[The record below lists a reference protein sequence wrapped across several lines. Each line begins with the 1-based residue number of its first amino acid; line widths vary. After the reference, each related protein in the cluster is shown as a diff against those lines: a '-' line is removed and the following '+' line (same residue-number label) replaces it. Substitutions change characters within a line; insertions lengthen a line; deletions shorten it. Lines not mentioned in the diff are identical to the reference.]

1 MPDRL
6 NKFYAR
12 FDRDNLETGS
22 RSAAAADVSEQEPPF
37 VVYPED
43 VVRVL
48 SGLNVRKAAGPDRIT
63 PRLLRSC
70 SRQLA
75 DILAGIFN
83 WSLNLAKLPQTFKDS
98 IIVPVPK
105 RKIDQFPE

>member
-1 MPDRL
+1 ML
-6 NKFYAR
+6 ALTMA
-12 FDRDNLETGS
+12 DNLETGS

-63 PRLLRSC
+63 PRLS
-70 SRQLA
+70 
-75 DILAGIFN
+75 
-83 WSLNLAKLPQTFKDS
+83 
-98 IIVPVPK
+98 
-105 RKIDQFPE
+105 